1 MIMAS
6 SIEVDENY
14 NQEVI
19 DAFQN
24 NNNTVDNEKKWRNY
38 MLEKEQIF
46 NIEFDNKVSANNKA
60 SNSNPYIEKIT

>member
-1 MIMAS
+1 MAS
-6 SIEVDENY
+6 SIEVDEKH

-46 NIEFDNKVSANNKA
+46 NIEFDNKVSANNYA
-60 SNSNPYIEKIT
+60 TNSNTNPYIEKIT